1 VIRLFLF
8 GRLQKLN
15 PDLYS
20 PPVQNLT
27 LKGLKKKVI
36 IIIIIFFFNFSI
48 SLMWSR
54 WLNCTSEKSVVFMD
68 CHCSLFLIG
77 TLDFLATFEGVC
89 GGCSI
94 PSLTLTLV
102 RSAYHH
108 QINGKMEVVNDSL
121 GDLLQSLVVIISSLE
136 IMNYFKRN
144 SLTIGL

>member
-1 VIRLFLF
+1 
-8 GRLQKLN
+8 
-15 PDLYS
+15 
-20 PPVQNLT
+20 
-27 LKGLKKKVI
+27 
-36 IIIIIFFFNFSI
+36 
-48 SLMWSR
+48 
-54 WLNCTSEKSVVFMD
+54 MD

-144 SLTIGL
+144 SLTIGLWIKDLALFSNLKRVNTKAEDLIAQTQQVHKAVVHHFQWEFVGKFSPTRRWWCRPTTSKFLKKIG

>member
-1 VIRLFLF
+1 
-8 GRLQKLN
+8 
-15 PDLYS
+15 
-20 PPVQNLT
+20 
-27 LKGLKKKVI
+27 
-36 IIIIIFFFNFSI
+36 
-48 SLMWSR
+48 MWSR

>member
-27 LKGLKKKVI
+27 LKGLKKNV